1 MTANAPGQVCL
12 MQGNEAIVRGA
23 VEAGINFAASY
34 PGSPSSQI
42 LGMLGKIAR
51 ERSFY
56 AEWSTNEVC
65 ALQACT
71 GASLANG
78 RALCIVKQNGLLCT
92 ADALHCAA
100 QAGVKGGL
108 VIVTS
113 DDPSAHSS
121 TNEFDSR
128 WQAMSAGIPLL
139 EPTTMQETK
148 DMIPYAF
155 ELSEKVGQVVLV
167 RLTTRVCHGRGN
179 VTLGPLPEKPRTLE
193 RVKEWDRMVCV
204 CYNHAPALEKLEALR
219 QSFEVSPYNHYA
231 GPDAPKKL
239 VIAGGTGCL
248 YGQEA
253 LRRLGVSESTGF
265 LSLGTLWPL
274 PEDYILERLRSAEEV
289 LILEEV
295 DPFLERAIQAL
306 AGRERL
312 NVRFLGRDS
321 GFTMAMPQVGE
332 LDPDNVTAG
341 IARLCG
347 VSLPK
352 KKPTS
357 ELELPVREMSF
368 CAGCPHRATFYL
380 LKRVMRQEKHPGVV
394 VGDIGC
400 YFMAG
405 QSAGQYA
412 WQTCNCMGSGVNVAE
427 GLGQLTNYGL
437 DQKVVTMCGDSTFF
451 HTILPGLVNAT
462 YHNANMLLIVLD
474 NSATAMTGFQP
485 HPGTGL
491 TAMGDVVKPM
501 DIPKILEAVGCK
513 VEVADPFDVVEA
525 EKTLRRLLAQTGMN
539 VLIMRQPC
547 ATLKAKERSK
557 KPVRVYVDQDVC
569 YGDGCGCDKYC
580 SRVWGCPGNTWDFTK
595 NKARIDPVTCVGCGV
610 CAKLCPSGAIKVEE
624 PPQNPQILRGE
635 EEQGNEG
642 RNARQGVPTAVD
654 FVTTKGGEE
663 A

>member
-1 MTANAPGQVCL
+1 MTADAPGKVCL

-23 VEAGINFAASY
+23 VEAGISFAASY
-34 PGSPSSQI
+34 PGSPSSQV
-42 LGMLGKIAR
+42 LGMLGKIAK
-51 ERSFY
+51 ERNFY

-65 ALQACT
+65 ALQACI

-100 QAGVKGGL
+100 QHGVKGGL
-108 VIVTS
+108 VIVSS

-179 VTLGPLPEKPRTLE
+179 VTLGPLPEKSRALE
-193 RVKEWDRMVCV
+193 RIREWDRMVCV
-204 CYNHAPALEKLEALR
+204 CYMHAPALEKLETLR
-219 QSFEVSPYNHYA
+219 KSFESSPCNHYQ
-231 GPDAPKKL
+231 GPDAPEKL

-253 LRRLGVSESTGF
+253 LRRLGVSEDTGF
-265 LSLGTLWPL
+265 LALGTLWPL
-274 PEDYILERLRSAEEV
+274 PENYILKYLRTAREV

-295 DPFLERAIQAL
+295 DPFLERAVQAL

-312 NVRFLGRDS
+312 SLRFLGRS
-321 GFTMAMPQVGE
+321 GGALPEIGE
-332 LDPDNVTAG
+332 LDPDNVTAA
-341 IARLCG
+341 IAALTGAAPPERR
-347 VSLPK
+347 PA
-352 KKPTS
+352 S
-357 ELELPVREMSF
+357 ERELPAREMSF
-368 CAGCPHRATFYL
+368 CAGCPHRATFHL

-405 QSAGQYA
+405 QAAGQYA
-412 WQTCNCMGSGVNVAE
+412 YQVCNCMGSGINVAE

-451 HTILPGLVNAT
+451 HTIIPGLINAT

-491 TAMGDVVKPM
+491 TAMGDAVRPM
-501 DIPKILEAVGCK
+501 DIPKILDAVGCK
-513 VEVADPFDVVEA
+513 VEVADPFEVA
-525 EKTLRRLLAQTGMN
+525 ETEKILRRLLAQPGMN

-569 YGDGCGCDKYC
+569 LGDGCGCDRYC

-610 CAKLCPSGAIKVEE
+610 CAKLCPSGAIKVE
-624 PPQNPQILRGE
+624 
-635 EEQGNEG
+635 
-642 RNARQGVPTAVD
+642 
-654 FVTTKGGEE
+654 GGEE

>member
-1 MTANAPGQVCL
+1 MEWTMTANAPCQVCL
-12 MQGNEAIVRGA
+12 MHGNEDIVRGA

-34 PGSPSSQI
+34 PGAPSSQV

-51 ERSFY
+51 ERGFY
-56 AEWSTNEVC
+56 AEWSANEVC

-78 RALCIVKQNGLLCT
+78 RALCVVKQNGLLCV

-108 VIVTS
+108 VIVSS

-139 EPTTMQETK
+139 EPTTMQEAK

-155 ELSEKVGQVVLV
+155 ELSEAAGQVVLV
-167 RLTTRVCHGRGN
+167 RVTTRVCHGRGN
-179 VTLGPLPEKPRTLE
+179 VVLGPLPEKPRALE
-193 RVKEWDRMVCV
+193 RVREWDRMVCV
-204 CYNHAPALEKLEALR
+204 CYMHGPALQKLEELR
-219 QSFEVSPYNHYA
+219 KRFEASPYNHYE
-231 GPDAPKKL
+231 GPGAPEKL
-239 VIAGGTGCL
+239 IIAGGTGRL

-253 LRRLGVSESTGF
+253 LRRLGGEQAAGF

-274 PEDYILERLRSAEEV
+274 PEDYILNYLRTAKEV

-295 DPFLERAIQAL
+295 DPFLERAVPAL
-306 AGRERL
+306 AGREGL
-312 NVRFLGRDS
+312 QIKFLGRGDALPP
-321 GFTMAMPQVGE
+321 FGE
-332 LDPDNVTAG
+332 LDPDVAAAA
-341 IARLCG
+341 IARLTG
-347 VSLPK
+347 AALPE
-352 KKPTS
+352 KKPAGD
-357 ELELPVREMSF
+357 LELPAREMSF

-380 LKRVMRQEKHPGVV
+380 LKRAMRQEKHPGVV
-394 VGDIGC
+394 IGDIGC

-412 WQTCNCMGSGVNVAE
+412 WQACNCMGSGVNVAE

-451 HTILPGLVNAT
+451 HTILPGLVNAV

-491 TAMGDVVKPM
+491 TAMGDHVKPM
-501 DIPKILEAVGCK
+501 DIPKILDAVGCK
-513 VEVADPFDVVEA
+513 VEVADPFDVAEA
-525 EKTLRRLLAQTGMN
+525 EKTLRRLLDQPGMN

-547 ATLKAKERSK
+547 ATLMVKERSK
-557 KPVRVYVDQDVC
+557 KPVRVYV
-569 YGDGCGCDKYC
+569 
-580 SRVWGCPGNTWDFTK
+580 
-595 NKARIDPVTCVGCGV
+595 
-610 CAKLCPSGAIKVEE
+610 
-624 PPQNPQILRGE
+624 
-635 EEQGNEG
+635 
-642 RNARQGVPTAVD
+642 
-654 FVTTKGGEE
+654 
-663 A
+663 

>member
-34 PGSPSSQI
+34 PGSPSSQV

-51 ERSFY
+51 ERGFY

-78 RALCIVKQNGLLCT
+78 RALCVVKQNGLLCV

-108 VIVTS
+108 VIVSS

-128 WQAMSAGIPLL
+128 WQAVSAGIPLL
-139 EPTTMQETK
+139 EPTTMQEAK

-155 ELSEKVGQVVLV
+155 ALSEEVGQLVLV
-167 RLTTRVCHGRGN
+167 RVTTRVCHGRGN
-179 VTLGPLPEKPRTLE
+179 VVLGPLPEAPRPLE
-193 RVKEWDRMVCV
+193 RVREWDRMVCV
-204 CYNHAPALEKLEALR
+204 SYMHGPALQKLEALR
-219 QSFEVSPYNHYA
+219 ERFEDSPCNHYQ
-231 GPDAPKKL
+231 GPEHPKRL
-239 VIAGGTGCL
+239 IIAGGTGRL

-253 LRRLGVSESTGF
+253 LRRLGKEQETGF

-274 PEDYILERLRSAEEV
+274 PERYIAQRLRTAETV

-295 DPFLERAIQAL
+295 DPFLEQAIQAL
-306 AGRERL
+306 AGREGLRIE
-312 NVRFLGRDS
+312 FLGRGS
-321 GFTMAMPQVGE
+321 ALPAVGE
-332 LDPDNVTAG
+332 LDPDVVTGAICRLTGAAAPEARPAG
-341 IARLCG
+341 G
-347 VSLPK
+347 
-352 KKPTS
+352 
-357 ELELPVREMSF
+357 LELPVREMSF
-368 CAGCPHRATFYL
+368 CAGCPHRATFHL
-380 LKRVMRQEKHPGVV
+380 LKRAMRQEKHPGVV

-412 WQTCNCMGSGVNVAE
+412 WQTCNCMGSGVSVAE

-491 TAMGDVVKPM
+491 TAMGDRVKAM
-501 DIPKILEAVGCK
+501 DIPKILDAVGCK
-513 VEVADPFDVVEA
+513 VEVADPFDVTEA
-525 EKTLRRLLAQTGMN
+525 EKVLRRMLDEPGMN

-547 ATLKAKERSK
+547 ATLMAKERSR

-569 YGDGCGCDKYC
+569 LGDGCGCDKYC
-580 SRVWGCPGNTWDFTK
+580 SRVWGCPGNTWDFQK
-595 NKARIDPVTCVGCGV
+595 NKALIDPVTCVGCGV
-610 CAKLCPSGAIKVEE
+610 CAKLCPSGAIKVE
-624 PPQNPQILRGE
+624 RG
-635 EEQGNEG
+635 
-642 RNARQGVPTAVD
+642 D
-654 FVTTKGGEE
+654 E

>member
-51 ERSFY
+51 ERGFY

-65 ALQACT
+65 ALQACC

-100 QAGVKGGL
+100 QHGVKGGL
-108 VIVTS
+108 VIVSS

-139 EPTTMQETK
+139 EPTTMQEAK
-148 DMIPYAF
+148 DMVPYAF
-155 ELSEKVGQVVLV
+155 QLSEQVGQVVLI

-179 VTLGPLPEKPRTLE
+179 VVLGELPEKPRALE

-204 CYNHAPALEKLEALR
+204 CYMHGPALEKLEALR
-219 QSFEVSPYNHYA
+219 TSFETSPYNHYE
-231 GPDAPKKL
+231 GPQVPKKL
-239 VIAGGTGCL
+239 IIAGGTGRL

-253 LRRLGVSESTGF
+253 LRRLGGERDTGF

-274 PEDYILERLRSAEEV
+274 PEKYILQYLASAEEV

-295 DPFLERAIQAL
+295 DPFLERSIQAL
-306 AGRERL
+306 AGREGLRIK
-312 NVRFLGRDS
+312 FLGRD
-321 GFTMAMPQVGE
+321 GALPQVGE
-332 LDPDNVTAG
+332 LDPDVTSAAVAKLIGAALPAKQPPAG
-341 IARLCG
+341 
-347 VSLPK
+347 
-352 KKPTS
+352 
-357 ELELPVREMSF
+357 LELPVREMSF
-368 CAGCPHRATFYL
+368 CAGCPHRATFFL
-380 LKRVMRQEKHPGVV
+380 LKRAMRQEKHPGVV

-412 WQTCNCMGSGVNVAE
+412 YQVCNCMGSGVNVAE
-427 GLGQLTNYGL
+427 GLGQLTNYDL

-491 TAMGDVVKPM
+491 TAMGDHVKAM
-501 DIPKILEAVGCK
+501 DIPKILDAVGCK

-525 EKTLRRLLAQTGMN
+525 EKTLRRLLDQPGMN

-569 YGDGCGCDKYC
+569 LGDGCGCDKYC
-580 SRVWGCPGNTWDFTK
+580 SRVWGCPGNTWDFKK

-610 CAKLCPSGAIKVEE
+610 CAKLCPSGAIKVE
-624 PPQNPQILRGE
+624 
-635 EEQGNEG
+635 
-642 RNARQGVPTAVD
+642 
-654 FVTTKGGEE
+654 GGEE

>member
-23 VEAGINFAASY
+23 VEAGIHFAASY
-34 PGSPSSQI
+34 PGSPSSQV

-51 ERSFY
+51 ERGFY
-56 AEWSTNEVC
+56 AEWSANEVC
-65 ALQACT
+65 AFQACT
-71 GASLANG
+71 GASLAG
-78 RALCIVKQNGLLCT
+78 ARALCVVKQNGLLCV

-108 VIVTS
+108 VIVSS

-139 EPTTMQETK
+139 EPTTMQEAK

-155 ELSEKVGQVVLV
+155 ELSEKAGQIVLV
-167 RLTTRVCHGRGN
+167 RVTTRVCHGRGS
-179 VTLGPLPEKPRTLE
+179 VTLGPLPERLRPLE

-204 CYNHAPALEKLEALR
+204 SYMHGPALQKLEALR
-219 QSFEVSPYNHYA
+219 ECFETSPCNHYE
-231 GPDAPKKL
+231 GPEAPKQL
-239 VIAGGTGCL
+239 IIAGGTGWL

-253 LRRLGVSESTGF
+253 LRRLGKDRETGF

-274 PEDYILERLRSAEEV
+274 PEDYILNYLRAAKEV

-295 DPFLERAIQAL
+295 DPFLERAVQAL
-306 AGRERL
+306 AGREGMQI
-312 NVRFLGRDS
+312 RFLGRGS
-321 GFTMAMPQVGE
+321 ALPAVGE
-332 LDPDNVTAG
+332 LDPDVVTAA
-341 IARLCG
+341 ICRLTG
-347 VSLPK
+347 AALPEK
-352 KKPTS
+352 RPAGD
-357 ELELPVREMSF
+357 LELPVREMSF

-380 LKRVMRQEKHPGVV
+380 LKRAMRQEKHPGVV

-491 TAMGDVVKPM
+491 TAMGDQVKPM
-501 DIPKILEAVGCK
+501 DIPKILDAVGCK
-513 VEVADPFDVVEA
+513 VEVADPFDVAEA
-525 EKTLRRLLAQTGMN
+525 EKTLRRLLDQPGMN

-547 ATLKAKERSK
+547 ATLMTKERSK
-557 KPVRVYVDQDVC
+557 QPVRVYVDQDVC
-569 YGDGCGCDKYC
+569 LGDGCGCDKYC
-580 SRVWGCPGNTWDFTK
+580 SRVWGCPGNTWDFKK
-595 NKARIDPVTCVGCGV
+595 NKALIDPVTCVGCGV
-610 CAKLCPSGAIKVEE
+610 CAKLCPSGAIKVE
-624 PPQNPQILRGE
+624 RGE
-635 EEQGNEG
+635 Q
-642 RNARQGVPTAVD
+642 A
-654 FVTTKGGEE
+654 
-663 A
+663 